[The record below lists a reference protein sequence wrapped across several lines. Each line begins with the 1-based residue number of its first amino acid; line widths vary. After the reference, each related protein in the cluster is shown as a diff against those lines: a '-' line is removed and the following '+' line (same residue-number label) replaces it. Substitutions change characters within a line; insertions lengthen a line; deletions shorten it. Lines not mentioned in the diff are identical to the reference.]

1 MALILSL
8 ETATTNCSVALS
20 KDGKIL
26 STRSIN
32 NGFSHSEKINIFIEQ
47 VIQEAGVVLKDLDA
61 IAVSVGPGSYTGLRI
76 GLSTAKGL
84 CFGLDLPL
92 IAVSTLEAMA
102 VGIKALPNELIVPMI
117 DARRMEAYCAVYDEH
132 NKMISGPEPI
142 VIDEKFYERFRK
154 DFHLVVAGDGADKC
168 ISLFQNDNTI
178 RIVPHYF
185 PTAENLSIIA
195 HQKFSEKDF
204 ENVSLIEPVYLKEYV
219 SGKKI

>member
-84 CFGLDLPL
+84 CF
-92 IAVSTLEAMA
+92 
-102 VGIKALPNELIVPMI
+102 
-117 DARRMEAYCAVYDEH
+117 
-132 NKMISGPEPI
+132 
-142 VIDEKFYERFRK
+142 
-154 DFHLVVAGDGADKC
+154 
-168 ISLFQNDNTI
+168 
-178 RIVPHYF
+178 
-185 PTAENLSIIA
+185 
-195 HQKFSEKDF
+195 
-204 ENVSLIEPVYLKEYV
+204 
-219 SGKKI
+219 